1 MRLRDLRS
9 LPAKIQQQL
18 RIVTALAGREMHL
31 RASKGVF
38 GLFGLFI
45 EPLALIGT
53 FMFLRVFLRGSG
65 DGIYMNTMLFL
76 VLGFVPFYMFSDIAI
91 RAIGGVERSS
101 ELYFYRRI
109 RPLDTLMGSAWLL
122 TQIFGS
128 LFITFILVISLIE
141 WRFAVYSLAEIIF
154 LFIGISILG
163 FGIGVTTLVTGHRLP
178 LVAWIMKL
186 ILRRLLLWTSCIFFS
201 ISVIPDILRPWIL
214 WNPLAHGIE
223 LLRIACNPA
232 YPAPGVSA
240 AYFWIW
246 VVASVGVGLLIYGN
260 NEELLFVME
269 ASPLDTLDSPDN
281 NVD

>member
-1 MRLRDLRS
+1 MRLRALQS
-9 LPAKIQQQL
+9 LPAQLQQQL

-31 RASKGVF
+31 RASKGLF
-38 GLFGLFI
+38 GLFGLFV

-53 FMFLRVFLRGSG
+53 FMLLRVFLRGSG
-65 DGIYMNTMLFL
+65 DGIYMNNVLFL
-76 VLGFVPFYMFSDIAI
+76 ALGFVPFYMFSDIAI
-91 RAIGGVERSS
+91 RAIGGVERSN

-128 LFITFILVISLIE
+128 LFVVFILVISLLE
-141 WRFAVYSLAEIIF
+141 WRFAVYSVASTIF

-163 FGIGVTTLVTGHRLP
+163 FGIGIATLVIGHRLP
-178 LVAWIMKL
+178 FIAWIMKMV
-186 ILRRLLLWTSCIFFS
+186 LRRVLLWTSCVFFS
-201 ISVIPDILRPWIL
+201 ISVIPDVLRPWIL

-223 LLRIACNPA
+223 LLRISCNPA
-232 YPAPGVSA
+232 YPAPGISA

-260 NEELLFVME
+260 NEELLFSMD
-269 ASPLDTLDSPDN
+269 ASPLDITVNDGD
-281 NVD
+281 